1 MKRKIGILIFIII
14 MILGISNYSQ
24 ASSFNLDI
32 SADKTE
38 IEAGEEAEINIKLT
52 NIDMGEKGI
61 NVVEGTLEYDKDVIE
76 NIQFEGIDEW
86 KRTYNNEEGKLKGK
100 FLLDKMSEGIKE
112 EESISS
118 IKLKIKEDAKQGET
132 QIKIKDI
139 KSNDGESLVDTE
151 DKVITLKISNTN
163 EEKQNVKTGDNI
175 LLVVGLV
182 IAVIMLNVIITI
194 VRKKNKK

>member
-38 IEAGEEAEINIKLT
+38 IEAGEETEINVKLT

-61 NVVEGTLEYDKDVIE
+61 NVVEGTLEYDKDFIE
-76 NIQFEGIDEW
+76 NIQLEGINEW
-86 KRTYNNEEGKLKGK
+86 KKIYNTEDGKLKGK
-100 FLLDKMSEGIKE
+100 FLFDKMNEGIKE
-112 EESISS
+112 EESIGT
-118 IKLKIKEDAKQGET
+118 IKVKIKEDAKQGET

-139 KSNDGESLVDTE
+139 KSNDGENLVDTE

-163 EEKQNVKTGDNI
+163 QNKDNVKTGDNI
-175 LLVVGLV
+175 LSVVGIV
-182 IAVIMLNVIITI
+182 IAVIMINVIITK
-194 VRKKNKK
+194 VRKKK

>member
-38 IEAGEEAEINIKLT
+38 IEAGEETEINVKLT

-61 NVVEGTLEYDKDVIE
+61 NVVEGTLEYDKNFIE
-76 NIQFEGIDEW
+76 NIQLEGINEW
-86 KRTYNNEEGKLKGK
+86 KKIYNDENGKLKGK
-100 FLLDKMSEGIKE
+100 FLLDKMSEGIKQ
-112 EESISS
+112 EESIGT
-118 IKLKIKEDAKQGET
+118 IKVKIKEDAKQGET

-139 KSNDGESLVDTE
+139 KSNDGENLVDTE

-163 EEKQNVKTGDNI
+163 QNKDNVKTGDNI
-175 LLVVGLV
+175 LSVVGIV
-182 IAVIMLNVIITI
+182 IAVIMINVIITK
-194 VRKKNKK
+194 VRKKK

>member
-1 MKRKIGILIFIII
+1 MKRKMGVLIFVIV
-14 MILGISNYSQ
+14 MIVGISNYSQ
-24 ASSFNLDI
+24 ESSFNLDI

-38 IEAGEEAEINIKLT
+38 IEAGEETEINVKLT

-61 NVVEGTLEYDKDVIE
+61 NVVEGTLEYDKDFIE
-76 NIQFEGIDEW
+76 NIQLEGINEW
-86 KRTYNNEEGKLKGK
+86 KKIYNDEDGKLKGK

-112 EESISS
+112 EESIGT

-139 KSNDGESLVDTE
+139 KSNDGENLVDTE

-163 EEKQNVKTGDNI
+163 QEKDNAKTGDNI
-175 LLVVGLV
+175 LLVVGIL
-182 IAVIMLNVIITI
+182 IAVIMINVIITK
-194 VRKKNKK
+194 VRKKK

>member
-1 MKRKIGILIFIII
+1 MKRKMGVLIFVIV
-14 MILGISNYSQ
+14 MIVGISNYSQ

-38 IEAGEEAEINIKLT
+38 IEAGEETEINVKLT

-61 NVVEGTLEYDKDVIE
+61 NVVEGTLEYDKDFIE
-76 NIQFEGIDEW
+76 NIQLEGINEW
-86 KRTYNNEEGKLKGK
+86 KKIYNDEDGKLKGK

-112 EESISS
+112 EESIGT

-139 KSNDGESLVDTE
+139 KSNDGENLVDTE

-163 EEKQNVKTGDNI
+163 QEKDNAKTGDNI
-175 LLVVGLV
+175 LLVVGIL
-182 IAVIMLNVIITI
+182 IAVIMINVIITK
-194 VRKKNKK
+194 VRKKK

>member
-38 IEAGEEAEINIKLT
+38 IEAGEETEINVKLT

-61 NVVEGTLEYDKDVIE
+61 NVVEGTLEYDKDFIE
-76 NIQFEGIDEW
+76 NIQLEGINEW
-86 KRTYNNEEGKLKGK
+86 KKIYNDEDGKLKGK

-112 EESISS
+112 EESIGT

-139 KSNDGESLVDTE
+139 KSNDGENLVDTE

-163 EEKQNVKTGDNI
+163 QEKDNAKTGDNI
-175 LLVVGLV
+175 LLVVGIL
-182 IAVIMLNVIITI
+182 IAVIMINVIITK
-194 VRKKNKK
+194 VRKKK

>member
-38 IEAGEEAEINIKLT
+38 IEAGEETEINVKLT

-61 NVVEGTLEYDKDVIE
+61 NVVEGTLEYDKDFIE
-76 NIQFEGIDEW
+76 NIQLEGINEW
-86 KRTYNNEEGKLKGK
+86 KKIYNTEDGKLKGK
-100 FLLDKMSEGIKE
+100 FLFDKMNEGIKE
-112 EESISS
+112 EESIGT
-118 IKLKIKEDAKQGET
+118 IKVKIKEDAKQGET

-139 KSNDGESLVDTE
+139 KSNDGENLVDTE

-163 EEKQNVKTGDNI
+163 QNKDNVKTGDNI
-175 LLVVGLV
+175 LLVVGIV
-182 IAVIMLNVIITI
+182 IAVIMINVIITK
-194 VRKKNKK
+194 VRKKK